1 MNRYS
6 HYVIPTGTGGRERI
20 EADIN
25 QEIYFSLVDNEYF
38 FDRHPRS
45 FNSILNFYRTGR
57 QRFELKKKH
66 TNISMLFCR
75 LHLIDEM
82 CVLAFSD
89 DLEYWM
95 IDEVEKYFN
104 I

>member
-6 HYVIPTGTGGRERI
+6 HYVIPTGDPGE
-20 EADIN
+20 IN
-25 QEIYFSLVDNEYF
+25 YSQTVTRKIYFSLVDNEYF

-57 QRFELKKKH
+57 QSFGKKIK
-66 TNISMLFCR
+66 NPKFSMLFCR

-95 IDEVEKYFN
+95 IDEVDKYFKQ
-104 I
+104 